1 MRKQLICLVAVLFFC
16 TEGFCEID
24 SGKAQFFGADDLH
37 LGGGTMTSFQ
47 VSNGEHILVFNDGF
61 DFVLGD
67 NKLKSKE
74 AVVWINSVVA
84 EHRGSTNVDHKVTVY
99 LQGKV
104 TVSSGAGSKTSG
116 LAISKPMVEGAES
129 MVANFVVLGEIF
141 ATAKERIEEDPRT
154 SQVYQNAL
162 LATGQIKP
170 PAPPAE
176 GKTVAA
182 QEQQQG
188 QLQEQQQPEQLQ
200 PGQQAQQQQPQ
211 GPKPGIFKRT
221 FGKDKTTGQQKSSA
235 KQAVPAT
242 PAVPLAPAPK
252 FQYPVNISS
261 ATEEPIKITNENL
274 TDGTSIATV
283 MNRFYLWQKQ
293 DELGRLLEF
302 QSDCAVIFY
311 TRKTNEPNKSSD
323 ILPSDNMVKAI
334 YFRGNIVMTESN
346 RTIRADEV
354 YYDFQK
360 KQALVINANMRTF
373 DPMRGIPIYVRA
385 DKLKQVAENKFAG
398 NNVTVTSSEFYI
410 PKISM
415 TASEVYIAD
424 STAVDQE
431 AGKLDN
437 HSYDVMAKN
446 VKIKTDNRTVF
457 WWPYLRTN
465 LERSDM
471 PLKSVQVS
479 RDKTFGTSVESEWY
493 LARVL
498 GLREP
503 PGVKSSLLMVD
514 SYSKRGTGVG
524 ADISYQKD
532 KYFGNINGY
541 IIDDHGKDDLS
552 RDRQGLVPPNSLR
565 GMFNF
570 QHRQFLPNHW
580 QLTLETSYM
589 SDENYLESFHRDKYF
604 SGRGQ
609 ETSAQLKWL
618 NDNQAFAVLGRFR
631 INNFADQLEDLPSAQ
646 YHLTGQS
653 LFNDKFTLYSD
664 NMAGRFRQRTGKDH
678 DLTLPNEYFTFG
690 STRNELDMPL
700 KFKTGNIVPYVAG
713 TFGYDDR
720 TGFDR
725 ATAIG
730 SGTQFGE
737 KEVFIGEAGVRAST
751 QYWKNYN
758 VRSKFWDING
768 IRHIVKPYVNAAVF
782 SESTD
787 LVKQRNNYTL
797 GVLQRWQTK
806 RGQGEKERILDWMR
820 LNLEYTKV
828 SDPSNLRR
836 ADRPLWNNPFTPL
849 STIAM
854 PSVFNSDLGSTYRT
868 FGLYGP
874 QRDSINADYLWRLSD
889 TTAILSDLNYD
900 VQDNKIEQFNIGLSR
915 LVWPNL
921 SYYIGTRYM
930 RSIEID
936 GDKGSN
942 ALTFAATYKISQRYT
957 LTFAEQYDF
966 KRDGRILTQV
976 SLIRR
981 YHRLYYGITYSIDET
996 LDRRTIMFTIWPEG
1010 IGEMG
1015 MGKSRSLMGVDAP
1028 TDRNY

>member
-1 MRKQLICLVAVLFFC
+1 
-16 TEGFCEID
+16 
-24 SGKAQFFGADDLH
+24 
-37 LGGGTMTSFQ
+37 
-47 VSNGEHILVFNDGF
+47 
-61 DFVLGD
+61 
-67 NKLKSKE
+67 
-74 AVVWINSVVA
+74 
-84 EHRGSTNVDHKVTVY
+84 
-99 LQGKV
+99 
-104 TVSSGAGSKTSG
+104 
-116 LAISKPMVEGAES
+116 
-129 MVANFVVLGEIF
+129 
-141 ATAKERIEEDPRT
+141 
-154 SQVYQNAL
+154 
-162 LATGQIKP
+162 
-170 PAPPAE
+170 
-176 GKTVAA
+176 
-182 QEQQQG
+182 
-188 QLQEQQQPEQLQ
+188 
-200 PGQQAQQQQPQ
+200 
-211 GPKPGIFKRT
+211 
-221 FGKDKTTGQQKSSA
+221 
-235 KQAVPAT
+235 
-242 PAVPLAPAPK
+242 
-252 FQYPVNISS
+252 
-261 ATEEPIKITNENL
+261 
-274 TDGTSIATV
+274 
-283 MNRFYLWQKQ
+283 
-293 DELGRLLEF
+293 
-302 QSDCAVIFY
+302 
-311 TRKTNEPNKSSD
+311 
-323 ILPSDNMVKAI
+323 
-334 YFRGNIVMTESN
+334 
-346 RTIRADEV
+346 
-354 YYDFQK
+354 
-360 KQALVINANMRTF
+360 
-373 DPMRGIPIYVRA
+373 
-385 DKLKQVAENKFAG
+385 
-398 NNVTVTSSEFYI
+398 
-410 PKISM
+410 
-415 TASEVYIAD
+415 
-424 STAVDQE
+424 
-431 AGKLDN
+431 
-437 HSYDVMAKN
+437 
-446 VKIKTDNRTVF
+446 
-457 WWPYLRTN
+457 
-465 LERSDM
+465 
-471 PLKSVQVS
+471 
-479 RDKTFGTSVESEWY
+479 
-493 LARVL
+493 
-498 GLREP
+498 
-503 PGVKSSLLMVD
+503 
-514 SYSKRGTGVG
+514 
-524 ADISYQKD
+524 
-532 KYFGNINGY
+532 
-541 IIDDHGKDDLS
+541 
-552 RDRQGLVPPNSLR
+552 
-565 GMFNF
+565 MFNF

>member
-1 MRKQLICLVAVLFFC
+1 MRKQLICLVAVLLFC

-37 LGGGTMTSFQ
+37 LGGGTMSSFQ
-47 VSNGEHILVFNDGF
+47 VSSGEHILVFNDGF

-67 NKLKSKE
+67 NKFKSKE

-84 EHRGSTNVDHKVTVY
+84 EHRGSTNVDHRVTVY

-116 LAISKPMVEGAES
+116 LVVEKPMVEGVES

-154 SQVYQNAL
+154 SQVYHNAL

-170 PAPPAE
+170 PAEEKA
-176 GKTVAA
+176 VAA

-188 QLQEQQQPEQLQ
+188 QLQEQQ
-200 PGQQAQQQQPQ
+200 PGQQQQEQQQQEQQQQ

-221 FGKDKTTGQQKSSA
+221 FGKGKTAGRQKSKPSA
-235 KQAVPAT
+235 KQAA

-293 DELGRLLEF
+293 DEGGRLLEF
-302 QSDCAVIFY
+302 QADCAVIFY

-323 ILPSDNMVKAI
+323 ILPADNMVKAI

-354 YYDFQK
+354 YYNFQK

-385 DKLKQVAENKFAG
+385 DKLKQIAENKFAG
-398 NNVTVTSSEFYI
+398 NNVTVTSSEFYV
-410 PKISM
+410 PKVSM
-415 TASEVYIAD
+415 TVSEIYIAD
-424 STAVDQE
+424 STAIDQE
-431 AGKLDN
+431 AGKLGN

-446 VKIKTDNRTVF
+446 VKMKVDNRTVF
-457 WWPYLRTN
+457 WWPYFRSN
-465 LERSDM
+465 LEKPDM
-471 PLKSVQVS
+471 PLKRIQVS
-479 RDKTFGTSVESEWY
+479 RDKTFGTSIESEWY
-493 LARVL
+493 LAKVL

-503 PGVKSSLLMVD
+503 KGVNSTLMVD
-514 SYSKRGTGVG
+514 TYSKRGTGVG
-524 ADISYQKD
+524 ADISYQRD

-552 RDRQGLVPPNSLR
+552 RDRQDLVPPNTLR
-565 GMFNF
+565 GMLNF
-570 QHRQFLPNHW
+570 QHRHFLPNHW
-580 QLTLETSYM
+580 QLTLESSYM
-589 SDENYLESFHRDKYF
+589 SDENYLESFHRAEYF
-604 SGRGQ
+604 AGRGQ
-609 ETSAQLKWL
+609 ETSAHLKWL
-618 NDNQAFAVLGRFR
+618 KDNQAFSVLGRWR

-664 NMAGRFRQRTGKDH
+664 NIAGRFRQLTGKDH
-678 DLTLPNEYFTFG
+678 GLTIPNEYFTFG

-725 ATAIG
+725 AMAIG

-737 KEVFIGEAGVRAST
+737 KEVFIGQAGVRAST

-758 VRSKFWDING
+758 IHSKFWDING
-768 IRHIVKPYVNAAVF
+768 IRHIVKPYANAAVF
-782 SESTD
+782 AESTD

-836 ADRPLWNNPFTPL
+836 ADRPLWNNPFAPL

-854 PSVFNSDLGSTYRT
+854 PSIFNSDLGTKYRT

-874 QRDSINADYLWRLSD
+874 QRDSINADYIWRLSD

-900 VQDNKIEQFNIGLSR
+900 VKDNKIEQFNIGLSR

-942 ALTFAATYKISQRYT
+942 AVTFAATYKINPRYT
-957 LTFAEQYDF
+957 LTYATQYDF

-981 YHRLYYGITYSIDET
+981 YHRLYYGITYGIDET

-1015 MGKSRSLMGVDAP
+1015 SGSRSLAGVDAP